1 MIRPRF
7 SPMMVLSPTPEW
19 QPLALYALG
28 GALVLI
34 LLFKLPYIG
43 RLIRALFT
51 LGLLALCL
59 FLLVRH
65 APFDPTLSGVA
76 RWLGLERQ
84 AVVGQEVRIPMARDG
99 HFWAMVTINGV
110 ERRMLIDS
118 GATITALSTATAET
132 AGIAPEESPV
142 PVILQTANG
151 SVRAA
156 TGRIDRLTLGG
167 ITATGLPVVISPA
180 LGRIDVIGMNFLSD
194 LQSWR
199 VEGRTLILVPRP
211 AEPA

>member
-1 MIRPRF
+1 
-7 SPMMVLSPTPEW
+7 MVLSPTPEW

-28 GALVLI
+28 GALLLI
-34 LLFKLPYIG
+34 LLFNLPYIG
-43 RLIRALFT
+43 RAIRALFT
-51 LGLLALCL
+51 LGLMALCL
-59 FLLVRH
+59 FLVIRH
-65 APFDPTLSGVA
+65 APFDPTLSGIT
-76 RWLGLERQ
+76 RWLGIEQ
-84 AVVGQEVRIPMARDG
+84 QSVVGREVRIPMARDG
-99 HFWAMVTINGV
+99 HFWARVSLNGT

-118 GATITALSTATAET
+118 GATITAISAET
-132 AGIAPEESPV
+132 ADAAGIAREENPV

-151 SVRAA
+151 SVEAA

-167 ITATGLPVVISPA
+167 ITATRLPVVISPA
-180 LGRIDVIGMNFLSD
+180 LGRVDVIGMNFLSD